1 MLKKKPTIKDLFVAV
16 EKELARDTLRCMGLD
31 EQKRTKAERERISKE
46 FMYSQGAYDNCKQ
59 VAKILN
65 IKYKFLY

>member
-1 MLKKKPTIKDLFVAV
+1 MLKKKLTIKDLFVAV
-16 EKELARDTLRCMGLD
+16 EKELAKDTLHCLGLD
-31 EQKRTKAERERISKE
+31 ERKRTKAEREKISKE

-59 VAKILN
+59 VARVLG